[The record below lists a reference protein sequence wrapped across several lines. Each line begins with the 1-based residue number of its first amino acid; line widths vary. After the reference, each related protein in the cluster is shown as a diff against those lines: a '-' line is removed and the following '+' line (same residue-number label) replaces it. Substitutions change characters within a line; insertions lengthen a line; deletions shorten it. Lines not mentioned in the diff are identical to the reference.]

1 MAAGVAAYGA
11 CMDESADASEPDVME
26 IFDTQAHDEL
36 TCRVCGALVARAEPW
51 PRTHWDWHEA
61 ANGA

>member
-1 MAAGVAAYGA
+1 
-11 CMDESADASEPDVME
+11 MDEPTDATEPDVME
-26 IFDTQAHDEL
+26 IFDTGRDTEL
-36 TCRVCGALVARAEPW
+36 TCRVCGALVPRDDPY